1 MKKSRRINFT
11 LIELLAAMAVFSILL
26 VVSMRLFSGA
36 QQIWMRSEQK
46 TDTFASARTA
56 MEFIASRMQTIYYH
70 NDEPFEIIDDEI
82 TEGRPEDGEMDSIWF
97 ISNMPDADGSKHL
110 HFVKFRLENPTGS
123 DPRAGMLQ
131 LLKYMGDKNYQT
143 YSKLFPPYTGRRGK
157 TYDKA
162 VDRIKKVFEKIE
174 DKDDL
179 KVDNWKTG
187 VDIIENV
194 VGFKLRRFPV
204 RYSGIEVVGLDT
216 EKPIV
221 ESAPYLIEVELRILD
236 SRESFLR
243 WKNNASERDEIFAE
257 HGYTFQRAIL
267 LGKKGSE

>member
-70 NDEPFEIIDDEI
+70 NDEPFEI
-82 TEGRPEDGEMDSIWF
+82 TDGVSSGTYEMDSIWF
-97 ISNMPDADGSKHL
+97 LSNMPKADGSKHL

-131 LLKYMGDKNYQT
+131 LLKYTGDENYQT
-143 YSKLFPPYTGRRGK
+143 YRVMQVNLTVSNL
-157 TYDKA
+157 
-162 VDRIKKVFEKIE
+162 DRC
-174 DKDDL
+174 
-179 KVDNWKTG
+179 G
-187 VDIIENV
+187 IIWSLSHPLAAEAHINLLYLSTFNSANILV
-194 VGFKLRRFPV
+194 NIATHKCICIYIIYVG
-204 RYSGIEVVGLDT
+204 SI
-216 EKPIV
+216 
-221 ESAPYLIEVELRILD
+221 
-236 SRESFLR
+236 
-243 WKNNASERDEIFAE
+243 
-257 HGYTFQRAIL
+257 
-267 LGKKGSE
+267 

>member
-70 NDEPFEIIDDEI
+70 NDEPFEI
-82 TEGRPEDGEMDSIWF
+82 TDGVSSGTYEMDSIWF
-97 ISNMPDADGSKHL
+97 LSNMPKADGSKHL
-110 HFVKFRLENPTGS
+110 HFVKFRLEDPTGS

-131 LLKYMGDKNYQT
+131 LLKYTGDENYQT

-162 VDRIKKVFEKIE
+162 VDRIKKVFEDIE
-174 DKDDL
+174 EKDDL
-179 KVDNWKTG
+179 KVDDWKTG

-204 RYSGIEVVGLDT
+204 RYSGSEVVGLDT
-216 EKPIV
+216 EKTIV